1 MEPAFPP
8 ISRCERARALI
19 TDEATVE
26 LTGARLTG
34 AVFLDAQRRHPTDGP
49 GAAQIGSGGCET
61 GQVTDEHPELA
72 GYEPYEEKPLH
83 SKRVAWLLRVVVIA
97 AIIGLVLPGLVTS
110 VSVGTS
116 NAMRACAYRVA
127 LVEPSLDSAAR
138 FELFGPGFL
147 GWECYAV
154 DPFSGDRHID
164 SMGLI
169 PVAPRVSQVPS
180 QGV

>member
-1 MEPAFPP
+1 M
-8 ISRCERARALI
+8 RAPDR
-19 TDEATVE
+19 EAAPRE
-26 LTGARLTG
+26 
-34 AVFLDAQRRHPTDGP
+34 AV
-49 GAAQIGSGGCET
+49 GCET

-72 GYEPYEEKPLH
+72 GYEPYEEKPLR
-83 SKRVAWLLRVVVIA
+83 SKRMAWLLRLVVIA
-97 AIIGLVLPGLVTS
+97 AIIGLVLPGLVTT